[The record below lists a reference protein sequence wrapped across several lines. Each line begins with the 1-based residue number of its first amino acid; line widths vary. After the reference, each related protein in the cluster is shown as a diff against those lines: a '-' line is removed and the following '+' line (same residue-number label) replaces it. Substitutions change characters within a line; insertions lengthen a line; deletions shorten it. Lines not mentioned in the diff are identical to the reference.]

1 MVGWAS
7 FFCPPN
13 TSQPIE
19 KYFIFKKMV
28 GKKACTPYTDK
39 MRICLFFL
47 LLLSIFSVTAD
58 PLADQQQL
66 RQYYKKLFPSLKL
79 ADYAEGV
86 YALDPIAKQSWLAIN
101 EFPPYEPALEQGKIL
116 FNTPFKNGQSYKDC
130 FENQGI
136 AISQDYPL
144 WDKNKGEVL
153 TLAKAVND
161 CRLKNNEAALDD
173 EKGEIAAILAYMTYT
188 SRGKAIAVK
197 IPTDDPRALAA
208 YQQGKAYYYQRRGQ
222 LNFACAT
229 CHIDNAGKHL
239 RAEVL
244 SPLLGHT
251 GSWPTY
257 RLKWGEMGTLHR
269 RFIGCHQ
276 QIRAQIPIAQSVE
289 LRNLEYFLTFMANGI
304 PVTAPSTRK

>member
-1 MVGWAS
+1 
-7 FFCPPN
+7 
-13 TSQPIE
+13 
-19 KYFIFKKMV
+19 
-28 GKKACTPYTDK
+28 
-39 MRICLFFL
+39 MRIPLFFL
-47 LLLSIFSVTAD
+47 LILAAFSAKAD

-79 ADYAEGV
+79 ADYAQGV

-116 FNTPFKNGQSYKDC
+116 FNTPFKNGRGYKDC

-136 AISQDYPL
+136 AIAQLYPL
-144 WDKNKGEVL
+144 WDKEKGEVL

-161 CRLKNNEAALDD
+161 CRLKNDESELNY
-173 EKGEIAAILAYMTYT
+173 EKGEIAAVLAYMTFT
-188 SRGKAIAVK
+188 SREKEIAVK
-197 IPTDDPRALAA
+197 IPVDDVRALAA

-222 LNFACAT
+222 LNFSCAT
-229 CHIDNAGKHL
+229 CHIENAGKRL

-251 GSWPTY
+251 SSWPTY

-276 QIRAQIPIAQSVE
+276 QIRAETPIAQSVE
-289 LRNLEYFLTFMANGI
+289 LRNLEYFLTFMANGV

>member
-1 MVGWAS
+1 MVGWAG
-7 FFCPPN
+7 FFAHQKPRNLLKDIYLP
-13 TSQPIE
+13 TL
-19 KYFIFKKMV
+19 V
-28 GKKACTPYTDK
+28 GKKACPLYTIK

-47 LLLSIFSVTAD
+47 LLISIFSVKAD
-58 PLADQQQL
+58 PLADQQHL
-66 RQYYKKLFPSLKL
+66 REYYKKLFPSLKL
-79 ADYAEGV
+79 ADYAQGV
-86 YALDPIAKQSWLAIN
+86 YALDLIAKQSWLAID

-116 FNTPFKNGQSYKDC
+116 FNTPFKNGESYKEC

-136 AISQDYPL
+136 GISQYYPL
-144 WDKNKGEVL
+144 WDKEKGEVL

-161 CRLKNNEAALDD
+161 CRLKNGETALDD
-173 EKGEIAAILAYMTYT
+173 EKGEMAAVLAYMAYT
-188 SRGKAIAVK
+188 SRGKAIEVK
-197 IPTDDPRALAA
+197 IPTDDLRALAA

-239 RAEVL
+239 RAEIL

-276 QIRAQIPIAQSVE
+276 QIRAETPVAQSVE

-304 PVTAPSTRK
+304 PVTGPSTRK